1 MRNLVLIFCA
11 LFLMG
16 ELIFPVKAL
25 NSPNVDEIEEM
36 LKNVEKNMKM
46 ASQVVSVAKEKGEKL
61 VESKVVEKAELK
73 EAVVQAEAKV
83 EIMEKKNELFVQRM
97 VEIGLDTTTVPTE
110 EAKFAGPIYDEWLEY
125 RKNGGQSDFE
135 YYRLYK
141 K

>member
-1 MRNLVLIFCA
+1 MKNILLILCA

-25 NSPNVDEIEEM
+25 NSPNIDEIEEM
-36 LKNVEKNMKM
+36 LKKVENNMKM

-61 VESKVVEKAELK
+61 VETKVEEKAELK
-73 EAVVQAEAKV
+73 EAVLTAEAKV
-83 EIMEKKNELFVQRM
+83 EVMEKKNEVFMQRM
-97 VEIGLDTTTVPTE
+97 VEVGLDTSTVPVE
-110 EAKFAGPIYDEWLEY
+110 EAKLAGPVYDEWLQY
-125 RKNGGQSDFE
+125 RKNGGESDFE

>member
-1 MRNLVLIFCA
+1 MKNVLLIFCA

-46 ASQVVSVAKEKGEKL
+46 ASQVVSVAKQKGEKL
-61 VESKVVEKAELK
+61 VESKVEEKAELK
-73 EAVVQAEAKV
+73 EAVVNAEAKV
-83 EIMEKKNELFVQRM
+83 EVMEKKNEVFLQRM
-97 VEIGLDTTTVPTE
+97 VEIGLDTSTVPSE
-110 EAKFAGPIYDEWLEY
+110 EAKLAGPIYDEWLAY
-125 RKNGGQSDFE
+125 RKNGGESDFE

>member
-1 MRNLVLIFCA
+1 MKNVLLIFCA

-46 ASQVVSVAKEKGEKL
+46 ASQVVSVAKQKGEKL
-61 VESKVVEKAELK
+61 VESKVEEKAELK
-73 EAVVQAEAKV
+73 EAVVNAEAKIEV
-83 EIMEKKNELFVQRM
+83 MEKKNEVFLQRM
-97 VEIGLDTTTVPTE
+97 VEIGLDTSIVPSE
-110 EAKFAGPIYDEWLEY
+110 EAKLAGPIYDEWLAY
-125 RKNGGQSDFE
+125 RKNGGESDFE

>member
-83 EIMEKKNELFVQRM
+83 EIMEKKNELFIQRM

>member
-1 MRNLVLIFCA
+1 MKHVLIIFCA
-11 LFLMG
+11 LFLLG

-36 LKNVEKNMKM
+36 LKNVESNMKM
-46 ASQVVSVAKEKGEKL
+46 ASEVTSVAKKQGEEL
-61 VESKVVEKAELK
+61 VETKVVEKAELK
-73 EAVVQAEAKV
+73 EAVVNAEAKV
-83 EIMEKKNELFVQRM
+83 EVMEKKNEVFVQRM
-97 VEIGLDTTTVPTE
+97 VEIGLDTTTAPAE
-110 EAKFAGPIYDEWLEY
+110 EAKLAGPLYDEWLSY

>member
-83 EIMEKKNELFVQRM
+83 EIMEKKNEVFVQRM

-110 EAKFAGPIYDEWLEY
+110 EAKLAGPIYDEWLEY

>member
-1 MRNLVLIFCA
+1 MKNILLIFCA

-25 NSPNVDEIEEM
+25 NSPNIDEIEEM
-36 LKNVEKNMKM
+36 LKKVENNMKM

-61 VESKVVEKAELK
+61 VETKVEEKAELK
-73 EAVVQAEAKV
+73 EAVLTAEAKV
-83 EIMEKKNELFVQRM
+83 EVMEKKNEVFMKRM
-97 VEIGLDTTTVPTE
+97 VDVGLDTSTVPVE
-110 EAKFAGPIYDEWLEY
+110 EAKLAGPVYDEWLQY
-125 RKNGGQSDFE
+125 RKNGGESDFE